1 MLYKIAHSCCLIELL
16 LCLFTIPIGKPIDD
30 VHSVI
35 ILGAGVAGIASAECL
50 AANGYD
56 DVIILEAR
64 DRIGGRVQVQEVEGK
79 TVNVGA
85 QYMPEDL
92 VAQMAQKYVSF
103 VKSFTFNYELW
114 MAGKISYWLGSLF

>member
-1 MLYKIAHSCCLIELL
+1 M
-16 LCLFTIPIGKPIDD
+16 DD

-114 MAGKISYWLGSLF
+114 MVGKISLLARVPILKRLLTNILY